1 MAGEGKG
8 DQAMSSLS
16 NRFLGASQHPVDQK
30 GRMSIAKRFQ
40 TALDRDEEG
49 RLSGV
54 LCVERRQ
61 DARCLWVFN
70 GMGFDKEMAKFDKG
84 AFDDDVEDD
93 QDIDHSDQRD
103 FFEFTAPFT
112 LDNSGRL
119 VMPQAFREL
128 VGIDESAM
136 AVGMNSRI
144 EIWGTERWE
153 SRKRGTRSPVSTK
166 ANTAR
171 PNTSGAAQQPGDSSS
186 GSGAGPS

>member
-1 MAGEGKG
+1 MASEGKG
-8 DQAMSSLS
+8 DQAMSSSS

-49 RLSGV
+49 RLSGI

-70 GMGFDKEMAKFDKG
+70 GAGFDKEMETFDKG
-84 AFDDDVEDD
+84 ALDVEED
-93 QDIDHSDQRD
+93 QDVDHSDQRD

-119 VMPQAFREL
+119 VMPQAFRDL

-144 EIWGTERWE
+144 EIWGSERWE
-153 SRKRGTRSPVSTK
+153 SRKRGSRSPASPKT
-166 ANTAR
+166 NTAD
-171 PNTSGAAQQPGDSSS
+171 AAQQPTGDSP
-186 GSGAGPS
+186 GSGANPS

>member
-1 MAGEGKG
+1 MADEGKG
-8 DQAMSSLS
+8 DQAMSLS

-70 GMGFDKEMAKFDKG
+70 GTGFDKEMEKFDTG
-84 AFDDDVEDD
+84 AFDAEADADV
-93 QDIDHSDQRD
+93 DHSDQRD

-128 VGIDESAM
+128 VGIDDSAM

-144 EIWGTERWE
+144 EIWGAERWE
-153 SRKRGTRSPVSTK
+153 SRKRGTRSPAAPKT
-166 ANTAR
+166 NTA
-171 PNTSGAAQQPGDSSS
+171 GAAQQPGDTSS
-186 GSGAGPS
+186 GSGAKPS

>member
-1 MAGEGKG
+1 
-8 DQAMSSLS
+8 MSSLS

-70 GMGFDKEMAKFDKG
+70 GAGFDKEMDKFDKG
-84 AFDDDVEDD
+84 AFEGEDGE
-93 QDIDHSDQRD
+93 DIDHSDQRD

-128 VGIDESAM
+128 VGIGDGAM

-144 EIWGTERWE
+144 EIWGAERWE
-153 SRKRGTRSPVSTK
+153 SRKRGTRSPAASKSSKTE
-166 ANTAR
+166 
-171 PNTSGAAQQPGDSSS
+171 AAQQPSDSSS
-186 GSGAGPS
+186 GSGATPS

>member
-1 MAGEGKG
+1 MAGDGSE

-49 RLSGV
+49 RLGGV

-70 GMGFDKEMAKFDKG
+70 GAGFDKQMEKFDVG
-84 AFDDDVEDD
+84 AL
-93 QDIDHSDQRD
+93 DIESDPNLDHSDQRD
-103 FFEFTAPFT
+103 FFEFTVPFT

-128 VGIDESAM
+128 VGITDSAM
-136 AVGMNSRI
+136 AVGMHSRI
-144 EIWGTERWE
+144 EIWSAERWE
-153 SRKRGTRSPVSTK
+153 SRQRGSRSPAYSK
-166 ANTAR
+166 SKDAK
-171 PNTSGAAQQPGDSSS
+171 AAQQPGDSNT
-186 GSGAGPS
+186 GSGASPS